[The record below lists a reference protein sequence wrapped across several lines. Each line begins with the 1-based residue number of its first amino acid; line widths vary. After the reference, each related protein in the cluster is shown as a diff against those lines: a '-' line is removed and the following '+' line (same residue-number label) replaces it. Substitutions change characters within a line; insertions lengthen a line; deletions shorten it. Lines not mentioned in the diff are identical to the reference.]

1 MRAFRFRFTRRVAQT
16 LSAPLCVV
24 VALTAAGGA
33 RAQTPVS
40 GGLGAA
46 DYVVG
51 FVQYVR
57 WPADEHAKS
66 WQVCVAAPLGEKADR
81 YAGRSA
87 RGKPFEVRAVG
98 PRDGLADCHVLDLSD
113 ASASDARVLLERARR
128 LAVLT
133 VGEGERFCTAG
144 GVACLRERDGGG
156 GFEINLSAAQQA
168 GLNVNAQLLMLG
180 RKRQLGGGGS

>member
-1 MRAFRFRFTRRVAQT
+1 MRIPRSTRLLVQT
-16 LSAPLCVV
+16 LSVPLCAV
-24 VALTAAGGA
+24 VALATAGGA
-33 RAQTPVS
+33 SAQAPAS

-57 WPADEHAKS
+57 WPAEEQVKS
-66 WQVCVAAPLGEKADR
+66 WQVCVAAPLGDKADR

-87 RGKPFEVRAVG
+87 RGKAFEVRAVG
-98 PRDGLADCHVLDLSD
+98 PRDGLAECHVLDLSD
-113 ASASDARVLLERARR
+113 ASAAEAKALLERARP

-144 GVACLRERDGGG
+144 GVACLRGRDGGG

-168 GLNVNAQLLMLG
+168 RLSVNAQLLMLG
-180 RKRQLGGGGS
+180 RKRQVGGGGS

>member
-1 MRAFRFRFTRRVAQT
+1 MHASRFTRRLVRLLCAL
-16 LSAPLCVV
+16 LSVV
-24 VALTAAGGA
+24 TVALAAAGGA
-33 RAQTPVS
+33 DAQTPTT
-40 GGLGAA
+40 GGLDNAA
-46 DYVVG
+46 GYVVG

-57 WPADEHAKS
+57 WPAEDAVKS
-66 WQVCVAAPLGEKADR
+66 WQVCVAAPLADKHDA
-81 YAGRSA
+81 YAGRTA

-113 ASASDARVLLERARR
+113 ASAADAKALLERARR

-144 GVACLRERDGGG
+144 GVACLRSRDGGG

-168 GLNVNAQLLMLG
+168 RLSVNAQLLMLG
-180 RKRQLGGGGS
+180 RKRNLGGGGS